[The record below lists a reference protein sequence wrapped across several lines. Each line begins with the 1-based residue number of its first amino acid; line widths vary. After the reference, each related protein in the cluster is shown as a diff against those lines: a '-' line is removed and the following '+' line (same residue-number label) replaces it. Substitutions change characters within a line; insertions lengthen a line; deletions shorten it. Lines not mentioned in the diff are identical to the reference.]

1 MHTLQKLLIK
11 RLVEENGRSYSALT
25 SGYDS
30 EDNIA
35 FHLKQLI
42 SSDFVEK
49 RADAYFITVKGLNA
63 LNTFQKSDLKDDIF
77 KKYFVGFV
85 IKSGNKYLVKQHP
98 NAVENYYNLPS
109 GTPLFGERLEDALPR
124 ILFNETNISLSA
136 NEFKFDS
143 FHLKTIRSSKGEVI
157 FDDAFGVYKVGLPE
171 SIDLHI
177 SNPNYLWISEAE
189 LNTLENC
196 WPEIRFCILR
206 KDWEFYKCYDINC
219 DCAIRE

>member
-1 MHTLQKLLIK
+1 MIITDYYKFEKTALLSASRMDCENKKKSYPEFEEK
-11 RLVEENGRSYSALT
+11 RKTRGNKQTAKKDANFVGALT
-25 SGYDS
+25 CCYGNVPERFGNDARRKADKSVSIGSKNLSSVYVPDVTLPY
-30 EDNIA
+30 A
-35 FHLKQLI
+35 FGDVQGTT
-42 SSDFVEK
+42 
-49 RADAYFITVKGLNA
+49 DA
-63 LNTFQKSDLKDDIF
+63 
-77 KKYFVGFV
+77 
-85 IKSGNKYLVKQHP
+85 
-98 NAVENYYNLPS
+98 
-109 GTPLFGERLEDALPR
+109 
-124 ILFNETNISLSA
+124 ILF
-136 NEFKFDS
+136 
-143 FHLKTIRSSKGEVI
+143 V